1 LSEIDVA
8 TASRPKGDLLQ
19 SVQRACS
26 ILHLLAAER
35 RPLAAREISAG
46 LGLNLTTCY
55 HLLNTLDHEGF
66 LQRDG
71 SRRFRLGHRIGELH
85 DAFEAMLAPDDRL
98 LRSLAEL
105 NQRTG
110 ETSYLG
116 TWDGDDVVS
125 VAVREGR
132 GGVRVRGLYLGY
144 RDHAYARA
152 VGRALLAYRD
162 DEFIASYLARTPLE
176 PLTDKTRI
184 DPDSLRRS
192 LAKVRAQGYAVDL
205 EEFTR
210 GVCCAAAP
218 IFDANRF
225 PVAAFSVSVPKARFD
240 SERGAIV
247 RVVKEIA
254 KAATA
259 ELGHKGASP

>member
-1 LSEIDVA
+1 LSGADVA
-8 TASRPKGDLLQ
+8 TAVRRKGDLLQ

-26 ILHLLAAER
+26 VLHLLAAER
-35 RPLAAREISAG
+35 RPLNAREISAG
-46 LGLNLTTCY
+46 LRLNLTTCY

-71 SRRFRLGHRIGELH
+71 NRRFRLGHRIGELH

-152 VGRALLAYRD
+152 VGRALLAYRED
-162 DEFIASYLARTPLE
+162 GFIDAYLARTQLE
-176 PLTDKTRI
+176 PLTEKTRT
-184 DPDSLRRS
+184 DPESLRRC
-192 LAKVRAQGYAVDL
+192 LAKVRAEGYAVDL

-218 IFDANRF
+218 IFDANGF

-240 SERGAIV
+240 SEQEAIV
-247 RVVKEIA
+247 RLVKEVA

-259 ELGHKGASP
+259 ELAHERESP